1 MSAITKETVEHYAK
15 LASLSFS
22 DHEAVKMTEDMGKIL
37 DYVAKIS
44 ELDLK
49 DVEATTQVLD
59 GVKPAREDQ
68 AEAGLGQAGAMANA
82 PDSERGHFLVPK
94 VIGKR

>member
-1 MSAITKETVEHYAK
+1 MSDITKETVEHYAK
-15 LASLSFS
+15 LASLGFN
-22 DHEAVKMTEDMGKIL
+22 DDEATKMTEDMGKIL

-49 DVEATTQVLD
+49 DVDATTQVLD
-59 GVKPAREDQ
+59 EIKPARED
-68 AEAGLGQAGAMANA
+68 EVVAGLGQAGAMANA